1 MGRRGWRGICKLEDL
16 FELFGKKKGEIFERW
31 TLLKE
36 MYKV

>member
-1 MGRRGWRGICKLEDL
+1 MGRRGQYKLEDL
-16 FELFGKKKGEIFERW
+16 FGKKKEKIFERW

>member
-1 MGRRGWRGICKLEDL
+1 MGRRGQCKLKD
-16 FELFGKKKGEIFERW
+16 LFGKKKEEIFERW